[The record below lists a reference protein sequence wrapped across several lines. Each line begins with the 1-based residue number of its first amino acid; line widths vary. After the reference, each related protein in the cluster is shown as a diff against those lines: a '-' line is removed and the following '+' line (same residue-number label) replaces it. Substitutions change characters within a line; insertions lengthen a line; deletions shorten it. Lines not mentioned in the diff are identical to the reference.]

1 MYTANAKVQEYC
13 EKVWLDCSD
22 RWAHAFRVQQAV
34 NIVNTNNGIEAQNKV
49 FKYSYLPGSID
60 KSVFGIVVMIVESF
74 IPDSYQHY
82 LDTNLQLSGSYR
94 EFKRDIP
101 EYLHNRPPHFV
112 RHCLRSQ
119 FEATEFAENDVKC
132 VNFEKGEFLVRSST
146 NSTKLYAVKLSEPSC
161 KCDSWRKTH
170 FPCKHIFAV
179 FNCFE
184 EWNFH
189 SLPHSY
195 RNSVFITLD
204 TGHFDRLSPEAPS
217 EPCTVDEGDDCS
229 SEGSEETTI
238 PSLSSDEDET
248 TAKSDTTSS
257 QPQHVGNKQPSK
269 SNNTKLRKRLQERID
284 VLRSATF
291 VVDDSAVLENALAMV
306 QAILKELQESSSVE
320 NGLPLRQS
328 PAKKKLKI
336 TQVEYHKVKHT
347 TLPARRRH
355 KKTEERQGRSCRL
368 GKR

>member
-1 MYTANAKVQEYC
+1 M
-13 EKVWLDCSD
+13 
-22 RWAHAFRVQQAV
+22 
-34 NIVNTNNGIEAQNKV
+34 
-49 FKYSYLPGSID
+49 
-60 KSVFGIVVMIVESF
+60 
-74 IPDSYQHY
+74 
-82 LDTNLQLSGSYR
+82 
-94 EFKRDIP
+94 
-101 EYLHNRPPHFV
+101 
-112 RHCLRSQ
+112 
-119 FEATEFAENDVKC
+119 
-132 VNFEKGEFLVRSST
+132 
-146 NSTKLYAVKLSEPSC
+146 
-161 KCDSWRKTH
+161 
-170 FPCKHIFAV
+170 
-179 FNCFE
+179 
-184 EWNFH
+184 
-189 SLPHSY
+189 
-195 RNSVFITLD
+195 
-204 TGHFDRLSPEAPS
+204 
-217 EPCTVDEGDDCS
+217 DEGDDCS

-355 KKTEERQGRSCRL
+355 KKG
-368 GKR
+368 GKTGA